1 MDLLIYDVVVIGSGL
16 AGLRAAVAAALRG
29 VSVAVVTKTSGP
41 RSHSISAEGG
51 MAAVVHPEK
60 TGDSPELHAYD
71 TVKGGDFLVDQE
83 AAIVLARE
91 APAEV
96 KFLDSIGVPWS
107 RDPDGTYSLRMFGGM
122 SKPRTVFAKDRTG
135 FYIMT
140 ALYRYAKSFH
150 NIHFYEE
157 YFVTTLVVKNDV
169 FYGLVALDMRRGEL
183 VGFVAKAG
191 VIAAGGAGRLYR
203 MTTMGWLNTGEV
215 LGYALKAGAALR
227 DMEFVQWHPTAL
239 VPSGIL
245 ISEAARAEGGYLVNR
260 HGERFMKR
268 YAPEKMEL
276 APRDVVSRAIITEC
290 MEGRGFLHESG
301 LCYVGLDVRHI
312 DRKRLEE
319 RLPLLLELSKTYA
332 GVDPT
337 TELIPVRPAVHY
349 FMGGIYTDVR
359 GRVLN
364 HRGEWIRGLWAAG
377 EAASTGVHGANR
389 LGSNSL
395 TECAVWG
402 RIVGEEAAVYAMG
415 RPALSTTVVRLE
427 IQKEEER
434 IAKLIK
440 NEHGGMTPLSLR
452 AKLQDLMERGAG
464 IVRHGSVTS
473 EALRRLNKLF
483 DMLKE
488 VRITDGGRIY
498 NMELR
503 EVLELYGMLYAAQA
517 VLTGALLRR
526 ESRGAHYRL
535 DFPRRDDDWLVHT
548 VYYLYGDTLHVSTTK
563 VEITRWMPETRR
575 Y

>member
-1 MDLLIYDVVVIGSGL
+1 MDPGALGDWGS
-16 AGLRAAVAAALRG
+16 
-29 VSVAVVTKTSGP
+29 
-41 RSHSISAEGG
+41 
-51 MAAVVHPEK
+51 
-60 TGDSPELHAYD
+60 
-71 TVKGGDFLVDQE
+71 
-83 AAIVLARE
+83 
-91 APAEV
+91 
-96 KFLDSIGVPWS
+96 
-107 RDPDGTYSLRMFGGM
+107 
-122 SKPRTVFAKDRTG
+122 
-135 FYIMT
+135 
-140 ALYRYAKSFH
+140 
-150 NIHFYEE
+150 
-157 YFVTTLVVKNDV
+157 
-169 FYGLVALDMRRGEL
+169 
-183 VGFVAKAG
+183 
-191 VIAAGGAGRLYR
+191 RLY
-203 MTTMGWLNTGEV
+203 
-215 LGYALKAGAALR
+215 
-227 DMEFVQWHPTAL
+227 
-239 VPSGIL
+239 
-245 ISEAARAEGGYLVNR
+245 
-260 HGERFMKR
+260 
-268 YAPEKMEL
+268 
-276 APRDVVSRAIITEC
+276 
-290 MEGRGFLHESG
+290 
-301 LCYVGLDVRHI
+301 
-312 DRKRLEE
+312 
-319 RLPLLLELSKTYA
+319 
-332 GVDPT
+332 
-337 TELIPVRPAVHY
+337 
-349 FMGGIYTDVR
+349 
-359 GRVLN
+359 
-364 HRGEWIRGLWAAG
+364 
-377 EAASTGVHGANR
+377 VHGANR

-427 IQKEEER
+427 MQKEEER